1 MEGNFVMNKL
11 IKAFLVLTLSL
22 TSIGV
27 TALPLAYVEGEHYKL
42 TTQRLAVSGEGTTDV
57 VELFMY
63 TCPHCYHLEPEVED
77 WQKSIEGEGK
87 VNFIQIPAV
96 FGPNQIPLATAFYAA
111 EALGLSEKLHP
122 LLFDA
127 IHEDG
132 MNLSSQKAILDYVA
146 QQDVD
151 RASFE
156 KMMGSFGVKAKVKKA
171 AALTN
176 MSGISGV
183 PSFVVNGRY
192 HTSGP
197 MAGSIEAMF
206 EIVDFLVDHPQP

>member
-1 MEGNFVMNKL
+1 MNTVLKTLLVM
-11 IKAFLVLTLSL
+11 TLFF
-22 TSIGV
+22 TSFAA
-27 TALPLAYVEGEHYKL
+27 TALPLAYVEGEHYKM
-42 TTQRLAVSGEGTTDV
+42 TTQRLPAGEEQTAQV

-77 WQKSIEGEGK
+77 WLKSIEGDNK
-87 VNFIQIPAV
+87 TNFMQVPAV

-111 EALGLSEKLHP
+111 EALGISDKLHS
-122 LLFDA
+122 LLFEA

-132 MNLSSQKAILDYVA
+132 MNLSSQKAILDYVESE
-146 QQDVD
+146 DID

-156 KMMGSFGVKAKVKKA
+156 KMMGSFAVKTKVKKA
-171 AALTN
+171 AALTK
-176 MSGISGV
+176 MSGVTGV

-197 MAGSIEAMF
+197 MAGSIEGMF
-206 EIVDFLVDHPQP
+206 EIVDFLVDHTQH